1 MHRKYGPVVRTAPN
15 ELSFC
20 EERAWQDIYGKPVS
34 RNTQLQKDQQQLLPP
49 PSGIWNMMQQPSDE
63 EHQRMR

>member
-20 EERAWQDIYGKPVS
+20 EEGAWQDIYGKPVS
-34 RNTQLQKDQQQLLPP
+34 RNAQLPKDQQQILHLQVV
-49 PSGIWNMMQQPSDE
+49 SGT
-63 EHQRMR
+63 